1 MKKIGDSKLKGV
13 KYLLVLLFINTSIFA
28 QSDIMANFS
37 LFYEYHKN
45 KDYVSAE
52 PYGWKVINSDP
63 TNFIKFKLFPKM
75 EETLWYLHDSANAA
89 TINKKKLED
98 TILYFYDKAIQY
110 EPQLEGYYL
119 ARKAFV
125 KEVWRKDNPEEII
138 PLYEKAIEKDSTLPA
153 FYKDRLGLLYLA
165 NASESNDYKLKALD
179 LYSKLSEAEPNN
191 PIWIQKLESIA
202 ENISELV
209 EITKKSWDL
218 DKNNL
223 EKAWKYAATCI
234 RAQEYEKAIEPL
246 EFLTSKAPDVIN
258 YWKQLASAYDKLNQ
272 NDKAIKAYRKLIEL
286 QPDGKDNY
294 VNIAL
299 VYKKLDQLS
308 VARSFLQKAMNLDPN
323 WDYPVLIEAQLYEQ
337 AARGCE
343 FDFMAKCVYL
353 LAVNT
358 YRKAASMNGQYASI
372 AVERIKAL
380 QNSIPTKEDYFFRK
394 LRSGDT
400 IKIEGECY
408 SWIGRSV
415 QVP

>member
-1 MKKIGDSKLKGV
+1 MKHV
-13 KYLLVLLFINTSIFA
+13 KFYLIVLFFVNITAIFA

-45 KDYVSAE
+45 KDFVSAE

-75 EETLWYLHDSANAA
+75 EEILWYLHDSTN
-89 TINKKKLED
+89 ISESDKKKLND
-98 TILYFYDKAIQY
+98 TIIYFYDKAIQY
-110 EPQLEGYYL
+110 EPQLEGYYT
-119 ARKAFV
+119 ARKAYV
-125 KEVWRKDNPEEII
+125 KEVWIHAKAEEII
-138 PLYEKAIEKDSTLPA
+138 PLYEKAIEKDPTLPA

-179 LYSKLSEAEPNN
+179 LYSKLSEAEPDN

-209 EITKKSWDL
+209 NITKKSWDI
-218 DKNNL
+218 DKENI

-234 RAQEYEKAIEPL
+234 RAQEYEKALEPL

-258 YWKQLASAYDKLNQ
+258 YWKQLASVYDKLDQ
-272 NDKAIKAYRKLIEL
+272 NDKTIKVYKKLIEL
-286 QPDGKDNY
+286 QPDGKENY

-337 AARGCE
+337 AARACE
-343 FDFMAKCVYL
+343 FDFMAKVVYL

-358 YRKAASMNGQYASI
+358 YRKAASMSGQYSSVA
-372 AVERIKAL
+372 AERVKAL

-394 LRSGDT
+394 LRTGDT
-400 IKIEGECY
+400 IKIEGDCY
-408 SWIGRSV
+408 SWIGKSV